1 MFAENIRDRRLQDVG
16 ALEIGTDD
24 ELLAEQEPEL
34 FLRSR
39 RTACARRSRR

>member
-1 MFAENIRDRRLQDVG
+1 VRG

-34 FLRSR
+34 FRHYGLDYDSGPEGVR
-39 RTACARRSRR
+39 RLARR